1 MDAMGHC
8 RTGRIPG
15 ACLRSGPSVL
25 GGGGSGFPTIGRNA
39 SGQEPAYSHRTGL
52 HLLQSVSLYLLT
64 GASNGIAAFGSI
76 PARGSGIDAGAGT
89 SQLNS
94 MDIQVEGMSCQH
106 CVKSVT
112 EAVKSVASEASVD
125 VSLDSGVVRIDGASE
140 EQRPAIQDAIVDQ
153 GYEIAAG

>member
-1 MDAMGHC
+1 
-8 RTGRIPG
+8 
-15 ACLRSGPSVL
+15 
-25 GGGGSGFPTIGRNA
+25 
-39 SGQEPAYSHRTGL
+39 
-52 HLLQSVSLYLLT
+52 
-64 GASNGIAAFGSI
+64 
-76 PARGSGIDAGAGT
+76 
-89 SQLNS
+89 
-94 MDIQVEGMSCQH
+94 MDIQVEGISCQH